1 MNPSIRMG
9 IEQQIIRRAV
19 IDILGEGY
27 KISVHD
33 GGEYTVNRS
42 IDLNLILN
50 STQTTDSDALVVWD
64 EDQNIGTVTLI
75 YGNDGHDVIA
85 DYSNS
90 LEEVLKG
97 ASLLADELA
106 DEDHEF
112 DIKIETIG
120 AISHGVDGSDQYVLL
135 TRWGD
140 DLTPE
145 DAEDWLLPQVYR
157 DTHQAAGG
165 YFCHRVTTMQ
175 GESSGKVIAIVHH
188 RYDV

>member
-9 IEQQIIRRAV
+9 IEQKIIRRAV
-19 IDILGEGY
+19 TDILGKGY
-27 KISVHD
+27 KISLYD
-33 GGEYTVNRS
+33 GGDFTVKRS
-42 IDLNLILN
+42 ADLNLILN
-50 STQTTDSDALVVWD
+50 ATQTTDRDMLKVYEGD
-64 EDQNIGTVTLI
+64 ELIGTIILI

-85 DYSNS
+85 DYSLS

-120 AISHGVDGSDQYVLL
+120 TISHGVDGSDQYVLL

-145 DAEDWLLPQVYR
+145 DAEDWLLPQVYK
-157 DTHQAAGG
+157 DTHQEAGG

>member
-9 IEQQIIRRAV
+9 IEQKIIRRAV

-50 STQTTDSDALVVWD
+50 ATQTTDSDALVVWD

>member
-19 IDILGEGY
+19 TDILGKGY
-27 KISVHD
+27 KISLYD
-33 GGEYTVNRS
+33 GGEFTVKRS
-42 IDLNLILN
+42 TDLNLILN
-50 STQTTDSDALVVWD
+50 ATQTTDRDMLKVYEGDSL
-64 EDQNIGTVTLI
+64 IGTIILI

-85 DYSNS
+85 DYSLS

-120 AISHGVDGSDQYVLL
+120 TISHGVDGSDQYVLL

-145 DAEDWLLPQVYR
+145 DAEDWLLPQVYK

-165 YFCHRVTTMQ
+165 YFCHRITTMQ

>member
-27 KISVHD
+27 NISLYD
-33 GGEYTVNRS
+33 GGEFTVKRS
-42 IDLNLILN
+42 IDLDLILN
-50 STQTTDSDALVVWD
+50 ATQTTDGDILKVYDGD
-64 EDQNIGTVTLI
+64 ELIGTVTLI

-85 DYSNS
+85 DYSLS

-120 AISHGVDGSDQYVLL
+120 AISHGVNGSDQYVLL

-165 YFCHRVTTMQ
+165 YFCHRVTAMH
-175 GESSGKVIAIVHH
+175 GESANKVIAIVHH
-188 RYDV
+188 QYDV

>member
-9 IEQQIIRRAV
+9 IEQKIIRRAV
-19 IDILGEGY
+19 TDILGKGY
-27 KISVHD
+27 KISLYD
-33 GGEYTVNRS
+33 GGEFTVKRS
-42 IDLNLILN
+42 TDLNLILN
-50 STQTTDSDALVVWD
+50 ATQTTDRDMLKVYEGDSL
-64 EDQNIGTVTLI
+64 IGTIILI

-85 DYSNS
+85 DYSLS

-120 AISHGVDGSDQYVLL
+120 TISHGVDGSDQYVLL

-175 GESSGKVIAIVHH
+175 GESSGKVVAIVHH

>member
-9 IEQQIIRRAV
+9 IEQKIIRRAV
-19 IDILGEGY
+19 TDILGKGY
-27 KISVHD
+27 KVSLYD
-33 GGEYTVNRS
+33 GGEFTVKRS
-42 IDLNLILN
+42 TDLNLILN
-50 STQTTDSDALVVWD
+50 AIQTTDRDMLKVYDGDAL
-64 EDQNIGTVTLI
+64 IGTIILI

-85 DYSNS
+85 DYSLS

-145 DAEDWLLPQVYR
+145 DAEDWLLPQVYK

>member
-9 IEQQIIRRAV
+9 IEQKIIRRAV
-19 IDILGEGY
+19 TDILGKGY
-27 KISVHD
+27 KISLYD
-33 GGEYTVNRS
+33 GGDFTVKRS

-50 STQTTDSDALVVWD
+50 ATQTTDRDMLKVYDGDAL
-64 EDQNIGTVTLI
+64 IGTIILI

-85 DYSNS
+85 DYSLS

-120 AISHGVDGSDQYVLL
+120 TISHGVDGSDQYVLL

-145 DAEDWLLPQVYR
+145 DAEDWLLPQVYK

>member
-165 YFCHRVTTMQ
+165 YFCHRVTTTQ
-175 GESSGKVIAIVHH
+175 GESANKVIAIIHH

>member
-9 IEQQIIRRAV
+9 IEQKIIRRAV
-19 IDILGEGY
+19 TDILGKGY
-27 KISVHD
+27 KISLYD
-33 GGEYTVNRS
+33 GGEFTVKRS
-42 IDLNLILN
+42 TDLNLILN
-50 STQTTDSDALVVWD
+50 ATQTTDRDMLKVYEGDSL
-64 EDQNIGTVTLI
+64 IGTIILI

-85 DYSNS
+85 DYSLS

-120 AISHGVDGSDQYVLL
+120 TISHGVDGSDQYVLL

-157 DTHQAAGG
+157 ETHQAAGG
-165 YFCHRVTTMQ
+165 YFCHRITTMQ

>member
-19 IDILGEGY
+19 TDILGKGY
-27 KISVHD
+27 KISLYD
-33 GGEYTVNRS
+33 GGEFTVKRS
-42 IDLNLILN
+42 TDLNLILN
-50 STQTTDSDALVVWD
+50 ATQTTDRDMLKVYDGDAL
-64 EDQNIGTVTLI
+64 IGTIILI

-85 DYSNS
+85 DYSLS
-90 LEEVLKG
+90 LEEVLQG

-120 AISHGVDGSDQYVLL
+120 TISHGADGSDQYVLL

-157 DTHQAAGG
+157 ETHQAAGG

>member
-9 IEQQIIRRAV
+9 IEQKIIRRAV

-50 STQTTDSDALVVWD
+50 ATQTTDSDALVVWD

-75 YGNDGHDVIA
+75 YGNDGHDVIS

>member
-9 IEQQIIRRAV
+9 IEQKIIRRAV

-50 STQTTDSDALVVWD
+50 ATQTTDSDALVVWD

-75 YGNDGHDVIA
+75 YGNDGHDVIS

-165 YFCHRVTTMQ
+165 YFCHRVTTTQ
-175 GESSGKVIAIVHH
+175 GESANKVIAIIHH

>member
-9 IEQQIIRRAV
+9 IEQKIIRRAV
-19 IDILGEGY
+19 TDILGEGY
-27 KISVHD
+27 KISLYD
-33 GGEYTVNRS
+33 GGDFTVKRS
-42 IDLNLILN
+42 ADLNLILN
-50 STQTTDSDALVVWD
+50 ATQTTDRDMLKVYEGD
-64 EDQNIGTVTLI
+64 ELIGTIILI

-85 DYSNS
+85 DYSLS

-120 AISHGVDGSDQYVLL
+120 TISHGVDGSDQYVLL

-145 DAEDWLLPQVYR
+145 DAEDWLLPQVYK
-157 DTHQAAGG
+157 DTHQEAGG

>member
-9 IEQQIIRRAV
+9 IEQKIIRRAV

-50 STQTTDSDALVVWD
+50 ATQTTDSDALVVWD

-85 DYSNS
+85 DYSVS

>member
-19 IDILGEGY
+19 TDILSNGY
-27 KISVHD
+27 RVSVYD

-42 IDLNLILN
+42 TDLNLILN
-50 STQTTDSDALVVWD
+50 ATQTTDSDALVVWD
-64 EDQNIGTVTLI
+64 RDQNIGTITLI

-85 DYSNS
+85 DYSLS
-90 LEEVLKG
+90 LEEVLRG
-97 ASLLADELA
+97 ANHLADELA

-112 DIKIETIG
+112 DIKTETIG
-120 AISHGVDGSDQYVLL
+120 TISHGVDGSDQYVLL
-135 TRWGD
+135 TRWAD

-157 DTHQAAGG
+157 ETHQAAGG
-165 YFCHRVTTMQ
+165 YFCRRVTTIQ
-175 GESSGKVIAIVHH
+175 GESSNKVIAIVHH
-188 RYDV
+188 QYDV

>member
-19 IDILGEGY
+19 TDILGKGY
-27 KISVHD
+27 KISLYD
-33 GGEYTVNRS
+33 GGEFTVKRS
-42 IDLNLILN
+42 TDLNLILN
-50 STQTTDSDALVVWD
+50 ATQTTDRDMLKVYEGDSL
-64 EDQNIGTVTLI
+64 IGTIILI

-85 DYSNS
+85 DYSLS

-120 AISHGVDGSDQYVLL
+120 TISHGVDGSDQYVLL

-157 DTHQAAGG
+157 ETHQAAGG

-175 GESSGKVIAIVHH
+175 GKSSGKVIAIVHH

>member
-9 IEQQIIRRAV
+9 IEQKIIRRAV
-19 IDILGEGY
+19 TDILGEGY

-50 STQTTDSDALVVWD
+50 ATQTTDSDALVVWD

>member
-1 MNPSIRMG
+1 MNPLIRMG

-19 IDILGEGY
+19 TDILGKGY
-27 KISVHD
+27 KISLYD
-33 GGEYTVNRS
+33 GGDFTVKRS
-42 IDLNLILN
+42 TDLNLILN
-50 STQTTDSDALVVWD
+50 ATQTTDRDMLKVYEGDSL
-64 EDQNIGTVTLI
+64 IGTIILI

-85 DYSNS
+85 DYSLS

-120 AISHGVDGSDQYVLL
+120 TISHGVDGSDQYVLL

-145 DAEDWLLPQVYR
+145 DAEDWLLPQVYK
-157 DTHQAAGG
+157 DTHQEAGG

>member
-19 IDILGEGY
+19 TDILGKGY
-27 KISVHD
+27 KISLYD
-33 GGEYTVNRS
+33 GEEFTVKRS
-42 IDLNLILN
+42 TDLNLILN
-50 STQTTDSDALVVWD
+50 ATQTTDRDMLKVYEGDSL
-64 EDQNIGTVTLI
+64 IGTIILI

-85 DYSNS
+85 DYSLS

-120 AISHGVDGSDQYVLL
+120 TISHGADGSDQYVLL

-157 DTHQAAGG
+157 ETHQAAGG

>member
-9 IEQQIIRRAV
+9 IEQKIIGRAV
-19 IDILGEGY
+19 ADILNKGY
-27 KISVHD
+27 RISLYD
-33 GGEYTVNRS
+33 GGEFTVKRS
-42 IDLNLILN
+42 TDLNLILN
-50 STQTTDSDALVVWD
+50 ATQTTDADMLKVYDTDEYIGAIHLV
-64 EDQNIGTVTLI
+64 

-85 DYSNS
+85 DYSLS

-120 AISHGVDGSDQYVLL
+120 TISHGVDGSDQYVLL

-157 DTHQAAGG
+157 ETHQAAGG

>member
-9 IEQQIIRRAV
+9 IEQKIIRRAV

-75 YGNDGHDVIA
+75 YGNDGHDVIS

>member
-1 MNPSIRMG
+1 MG
-9 IEQQIIRRAV
+9 IEQKIIRRAV

-50 STQTTDSDALVVWD
+50 ATQTTDSDALVVWD

>member
-9 IEQQIIRRAV
+9 IEQKIIGRAV
-19 IDILGEGY
+19 ADILNKGY
-27 KISVHD
+27 RISLYD
-33 GGEYTVNRS
+33 GGEFTVKRS
-42 IDLNLILN
+42 TDLNLILN
-50 STQTTDSDALVVWD
+50 ATQTTDADMLKVYDTDEYIGAIHLV
-64 EDQNIGTVTLI
+64 

-85 DYSNS
+85 DYSLS

-120 AISHGVDGSDQYVLL
+120 TISHGVDGSDQYVLL

-145 DAEDWLLPQVYR
+145 DAEDWLLPQVYK
-157 DTHQAAGG
+157 DTHQEAGG
-165 YFCHRVTTMQ
+165 YFCHRITTMQ

>member
-19 IDILGEGY
+19 TDILSNGY
-27 KISVHD
+27 RVSVYD

-42 IDLNLILN
+42 TDLNLILN
-50 STQTTDSDALVVWD
+50 ATQTTDSDALVVWD

-135 TRWGD
+135 TRWAD

-157 DTHQAAGG
+157 ETHQAAGG

>member
-9 IEQQIIRRAV
+9 IEQKIIRRAV
-19 IDILGEGY
+19 TDILGKGY
-27 KISVHD
+27 KISLYD
-33 GGEYTVNRS
+33 GGEFTVKRS
-42 IDLNLILN
+42 TDLNLILN
-50 STQTTDSDALVVWD
+50 ATQTTDRDMLKVYDGD
-64 EDQNIGTVTLI
+64 ELIGTIILI

-85 DYSNS
+85 DYSLS

-97 ASLLADELA
+97 AGLLADELA

-120 AISHGVDGSDQYVLL
+120 TISHGVDGSDQYVLL

-145 DAEDWLLPQVYR
+145 DAEDWLLPQVYK

>member
-27 KISVHD
+27 NISLYD
-33 GGEYTVNRS
+33 GGEFTVKRS
-42 IDLNLILN
+42 IDLDLILN
-50 STQTTDSDALVVWD
+50 ATQTTDGDMLKVYDGD
-64 EDQNIGTVTLI
+64 ELIGTVTLI

-85 DYSNS
+85 DYSLS

-145 DAEDWLLPQVYR
+145 DAEDWLLPQVYK

-165 YFCHRVTTMQ
+165 YFCRRVTTMQ
-175 GESSGKVIAIVHH
+175 GESSNKVIAIVHH

>member
-9 IEQQIIRRAV
+9 IEQKIIGRAV
-19 IDILGEGY
+19 ADILNKGY
-27 KISVHD
+27 RISLYD
-33 GGEYTVNRS
+33 GGEFTVKRS
-42 IDLNLILN
+42 TDLNLILN
-50 STQTTDSDALVVWD
+50 ATQTTDRDMLKVYEGDSL
-64 EDQNIGTVTLI
+64 IGTIILI

-85 DYSNS
+85 DYSLS

-120 AISHGVDGSDQYVLL
+120 TISHGVDGSDQYVLL

-145 DAEDWLLPQVYR
+145 DAEDWLLPQVYK

>member
-1 MNPSIRMG
+1 MG
-9 IEQQIIRRAV
+9 IEQKIIRRAV
-19 IDILGEGY
+19 TDILGKGY
-27 KISVHD
+27 KVSLYD
-33 GGEYTVNRS
+33 GGEFTVKRS
-42 IDLNLILN
+42 TDLNLILN
-50 STQTTDSDALVVWD
+50 AIQTTDRDMLKVYDGDAL
-64 EDQNIGTVTLI
+64 IGTIILI

-85 DYSNS
+85 DYSLS

-145 DAEDWLLPQVYR
+145 DAEDWLLPQVYK

>member
-1 MNPSIRMG
+1 MNPLIRMG

-19 IDILGEGY
+19 TDILGKGY
-27 KISVHD
+27 KISLYD
-33 GGEYTVNRS
+33 GGEFTVKRS
-42 IDLNLILN
+42 TDLNLILN
-50 STQTTDSDALVVWD
+50 ATQTTDRDMLKVYEGDSL
-64 EDQNIGTVTLI
+64 IGTIILI

-85 DYSNS
+85 DYSLS

-120 AISHGVDGSDQYVLL
+120 TISHGVDGSDQYVLL

-145 DAEDWLLPQVYR
+145 DAEDWLLPQVYK
-157 DTHQAAGG
+157 DTHQEAGG

>member
-9 IEQQIIRRAV
+9 IEQKIIRRAV
-19 IDILGEGY
+19 TDILSNGY
-27 KISVHD
+27 RVSVYD

-42 IDLNLILN
+42 TDLNLILN
-50 STQTTDSDALVVWD
+50 ATQTTDSDALVVWD
-64 EDQNIGTVTLI
+64 RDQNIGTITLI

-145 DAEDWLLPQVYR
+145 DAEDWLLPQVYK
-157 DTHQAAGG
+157 DTHQEAGG
-165 YFCHRVTTMQ
+165 YYCHRVTTMQ

>member
-19 IDILGEGY
+19 TDILGKGY
-27 KISVHD
+27 KISLYD
-33 GGEYTVNRS
+33 GGEFTVKRS
-42 IDLNLILN
+42 TDLNLILN
-50 STQTTDSDALVVWD
+50 ATQTTDRDMLKVYDGDAL
-64 EDQNIGTVTLI
+64 IGTIILI

-85 DYSNS
+85 DYSLS

-120 AISHGVDGSDQYVLL
+120 TISHGVDGSDQYVLL

-157 DTHQAAGG
+157 ETHQAAGG

>member
-27 KISVHD
+27 NISLYD
-33 GGEYTVNRS
+33 GGEFTVKRS
-42 IDLNLILN
+42 IDLDLILN
-50 STQTTDSDALVVWD
+50 ATQTTDGDMLKVYDGD
-64 EDQNIGTVTLI
+64 ELIGTVTLI

-85 DYSNS
+85 DYSLS

-112 DIKIETIG
+112 DILSESIG
-120 AISHGVDGSDQYVLL
+120 SIARGAGGSDQYVLL
-135 TRWGD
+135 TRWVD
-140 DLTPE
+140 DFTPQ
-145 DAEDWLLPQVYR
+145 DAEDWLLPQVYK
-157 DTHQAAGG
+157 DTHQAAGS
-165 YFCHRVTTMQ
+165 YFCHSVTTMQ
-175 GESSGKVIAIVHH
+175 GESSNKVIAIVHH
-188 RYDV
+188 RYYV

>member
-19 IDILGEGY
+19 TDILGKGY
-27 KISVHD
+27 KISLYD
-33 GGEYTVNRS
+33 GGEFTVKRS
-42 IDLNLILN
+42 TDLNLILN
-50 STQTTDSDALVVWD
+50 ATQTTDRDMLKVYEGDSL
-64 EDQNIGTVTLI
+64 IGTIILI

-85 DYSNS
+85 DYSLS

-120 AISHGVDGSDQYVLL
+120 TISHGVDGSDQYVLL

-157 DTHQAAGG
+157 ETHQAAGG
-165 YFCHRVTTMQ
+165 YFCHRITTMQ